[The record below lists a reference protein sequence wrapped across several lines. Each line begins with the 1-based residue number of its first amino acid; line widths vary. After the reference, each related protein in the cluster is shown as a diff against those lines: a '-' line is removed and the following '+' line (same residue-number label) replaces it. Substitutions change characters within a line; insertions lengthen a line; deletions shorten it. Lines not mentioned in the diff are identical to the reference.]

1 VGLSADCDN
10 LLIRSGVVELDQH
23 TGKVL
28 HTWYALPK
36 GSIGAS
42 VWSSIVATSNGSD
55 VWATTGNQCSAAFG
69 DTCPPGN
76 QFGHSL
82 SIVHLSGSLKFLQ
95 AWQVPSSQQCND
107 CDFGSSP
114 TLFGTGQN
122 VGACNKNGDYYALT
136 ANPLGTAPLWT
147 APVGEPA
154 NGDFISCLASA
165 IWDGPTGQL
174 YVGGP
179 TPVGSTTSTGSVQ
192 ELNPANGH
200 PIWQTDLPCA
210 VMGSPSLDSA
220 GVLAA
225 GTYNCLTSTLKPGAY
240 LLNASSGAI
249 LKTLPVG
256 SGKVFGQPVFAEG
269 SLFVATESGGLF
281 RFVP

>member
-1 VGLSADCDN
+1 V
-10 LLIRSGVVELDQH
+10 
-23 TGKVL
+23 
-28 HTWYALPK
+28 
-36 GSIGAS
+36 AS
-42 VWSSIVATSNGSD
+42 STGSD
-55 VWATTGNQCSAAFG
+55 VWVSTGNQCSAAFG

-82 SIVHLSGSLKFLQ
+82 SIVHLSGSLAFLQ
-95 AWQVPSSQQCND
+95 AWQVPSSAQCDD

-114 TLFGTGQN
+114 TLFGSLGIPPD

-136 ANPLGTAPLWT
+136 ANPLGTAPLWAAT
-147 APVGEPA
+147 VGQPA
-154 NGDFISCLASA
+154 NGDTISCLASA
-165 IWDGPTGQL
+165 IYDGHTGQL

-179 TPVGSTTSTGSVQ
+179 APVGSTTNAGSVQ
-192 ELNPANGH
+192 ELDPATGGL
-200 PIWQTDLPCA
+200 IWQTNLPCA

-240 LLNASSGAI
+240 LLNAGTGAM

-281 RFVP
+281 DFLP